1 MLEPEGGYQIFKLKE
16 LFTIS
21 SSKKKFNAS
30 DIKFG
35 GKYPYVARGTSN
47 NGIKGYVDLDT
58 RYLNPANTIS
68 FGQDTATMYYQ
79 KDAYFTGDK
88 IKIFSFTKK
97 TLDERLALYL
107 IACMR
112 HAFRLFIWGAQ
123 SFDEKVL
130 GNVEISL
137 PVTASKNI
145 DFDFI
150 NSRMRE
156 LEESRMRELQSYLIE
171 AGLED
176 FVLTPDESEALQI
189 INENNIGWKE
199 YKLTDLFSATPGN
212 VDIQNKDVNGKG
224 TYFINSGVTNFGIK
238 GRTDRHAKI
247 FPSNTITI
255 DFFGNAYYRPY
266 EYKLATHNHVFSF
279 KGDAIRDEYVGLFLQ
294 SCMQFLTKKYS
305 YGNMATIPLLMNES
319 IMLPVDDKGVINF
332 SVMKSFIRAIQKNT
346 IAKLYAFIEREHS
359 AYVCVM
365 KALK

>member
-112 HAFRLFIWGAQ
+112 HAFRLFKWGAQ

-156 LEESRMRELQSYLIE
+156 LQAYLHE

-176 FVLTPDESEALQI
+176 FVLTLDESEALQI
-189 INENNIGWKE
+189 INENNLRWKE
-199 YKLTDLFSATPGN
+199 FKLSDLFSATPGN

-224 TYFINSGVTNFGIK
+224 SYFINSGVTNFGIK
-238 GRTDRHAKI
+238 GRTDRAAKI
-247 FPSNTITI
+247 FPSNTLTI
-255 DFFGNAYYRPY
+255 DFFGNTYYRPY

-279 KGDAIRDEYVGLFLQ
+279 EGEVIQDEYIGLFLQ
-294 SCMQFLTKKYS
+294 SCMRFLTKKYS
-305 YGNMATIPLLMNES
+305 YGNMATIPLLMDES
-319 IMLPVDDKGVINF
+319 LMLPVDEHDAIDYNL
-332 SVMKSFIRAIQKNT
+332 MRSFIRALQKST
-346 IAKLYAFIEREHS
+346 IEKLHAFIEHEHS
-359 AYVCVM
+359 AYKSIVNS
-365 KALK
+365 